1 MRTLLAI
8 ALMALAGLSIAADQP
23 YDESADAKAEI
34 AKALAQAREA
44 KVPVL
49 VVFGANWC
57 GDCKML
63 DMALR
68 SGASA
73 PLINKSFKVVKVNV
87 GRFDQNVD
95 VAERYGVPLKMGI
108 PAVAVLAPDGTV
120 TYSTRA
126 GELADAR
133 KMGDTGIY
141 EFFVKVAA
149 TGSETDKRAG
159 RSATQTSNR

>member
-8 ALMALAGLSIAADQP
+8 ALWRLPVSLSIAADQP
-23 YDESADAKAEI
+23 YDEGANAKAEI
-34 AKALAQAREA
+34 TKALAQAKEA

-63 DMALR
+63 DMAFK
-68 SGASA
+68 SGSSG

-87 GRFDQNVD
+87 GRFDRNVD

-108 PAVAVLAPDGTV
+108 PAVAVLAADGTSR
-120 TYSTRA
+120 TQRGQANSQ
-126 GELADAR
+126 
-133 KMGDTGIY
+133 MP
-141 EFFVKVAA
+141 
-149 TGSETDKRAG
+149 G
-159 RSATQTSNR
+159 RWAKPAYTTFSSR